1 MSRIYKS
8 CYSCEYSEIKGDHK
22 DRTIICKKSMR
33 IYKPKAGEH
42 YPNWCE
48 LEKPES
54 NDVV

>member
-1 MSRIYKS
+1 MGRIYKS
-8 CYSCEYSEIKGDHK
+8 CYSCEHSEIKGDRK
-22 DRTIICKKSMR
+22 NRTIICKNSMR

-54 NDVV
+54 NDIV